1 MMKKVSTL
9 GLLLLSLAACDTT
22 TSALNTVGS
31 GVSAAGNAVS
41 STVAT
46 GAAALTPTVSAPV
59 MTTTA
64 PVEAAP
70 VAVARTGKATTK
82 STGKTTKKT
91 SHKTHHSRV
100 DRNPADGAYMGGGMV
115 VTTPVTTGTVGS
127 MPAGTVVPGAT
138 VR

>member
-31 GVSAAGNAVS
+31 GATAAGNAVT
-41 STVAT
+41 STVAA
-46 GAAALTPTVSAPV
+46 GAAAVTPAVSAPV
-59 MTTTA
+59 VTTTA
-64 PVEAAP
+64 PVAAAP
-70 VAVARTGKATTK
+70 VAATRTGK
-82 STGKTTKKT
+82 STAKATKKT
-91 SHKTHHSRV
+91 STKTHHSRV

-127 MPAGTVVPGAT
+127 VPAGTVVPGTT